1 MSELESNKNLA
12 GVGSILLAL
21 SFIPI
26 IGIVG
31 IILILI
37 GMKGL
42 AKHYQDDSIYHNA
55 LMGFI
60 FTVIGLIAFAV
71 LVVAFI
77 IGVVASPFTMGTSLF
92 FGVGLL
98 LISGVVL
105 FVFYLLGALQFKK
118 AFSTLAQKS
127 GEYTFETAGTILLIG
142 AVLTII
148 LIGIVLVWIAWII
161 VAIAFFS
168 MKQPIQQQYAY
179 AAPPA
184 TSSQPTQATRYCS
197 YCGASNEASAIYCRH
212 CGKQLT

>member
-42 AKHYQDDSIYHNA
+42 AKHYQDDSIYHDA
-55 LMGFI
+55 LMGVI
-60 FTVIGLIAFAV
+60 YYIIGLIASAV
-71 LVVAFI
+71 LVVAFFM
-77 IGVVASPFTMGTSLF
+77 GVVASPFTMGVSFLAALGFLF
-92 FGVGLL
+92 
-98 LISGVVL
+98 IAAIVL
-105 FVFYLLGALQFKK
+105 FVFYLLGALQFRK
-118 AFSTLAQKS
+118 AYNTLALKS
-127 GEYTFETAGTILLIG
+127 GEHMFETAGTLLFIG
-142 AVLTII
+142 AILTII
-148 LIGIVLVWIAWII
+148 VVGILLVWIAWII

-168 MKQPIQQQYAY
+168 MKQPVQQQYAY

-197 YCGASNEASAIYCRH
+197 YCGAPNEATAIYCRH

>member
-42 AKHYQDDSIYHNA
+42 SKHYQDDSIYHNA
-55 LMGFI
+55 LMGVI
-60 FTVIGLIAFAV
+60 YYIIGLIASGV
-71 LVVAFI
+71 LVVAFV
-77 IGVVASPFTMGTSLF
+77 IGAIASPFTMGLSFLAAL
-92 FGVGLL
+92 GLL
-98 LISGVVL
+98 LIAAIVL
-105 FVFYLLGALQFKK
+105 FVFYLLGALQFRK
-118 AFSTLAQKS
+118 AYNTLAQKS
-127 GEYTFETAGTILLIG
+127 GEHMFETAGTLLFIG
-142 AVLTII
+142 AILTII
-148 LIGIVLVWIAWII
+148 GVGILLVWVAWVI

-168 MKQPIQQQYAY
+168 MKTQPQQSQYTYTA
-179 AAPPA
+179 
-184 TSSQPTQATRYCS
+184 QPTQPQQTAGFCP
-197 YCGASNEASAIYCRH
+197 YCGAPREPNSLFCRH